1 MAIPLSD
8 AVASF
13 TLTQT
18 GDAEFTGPN
27 MEYYGPGRDVLF
39 AGQLVGQAIMA
50 ATLGHEAKTVK
61 TISMHF
67 PRSGR
72 VSEPTQLRVR
82 QINSSSSF
90 ATAAVSALQGSRLV
104 GEALIL
110 LHSQD
115 ENAVYHSNSAAGAGS
130 PEDAEARPTSI
141 EGYLT
146 RVADGVDYMSAG
158 DVGEPRMRVW
168 TRFDGAPSNQALQQ
182 ALLAIPA
189 VPFLIGVALR
199 PHEGVTIADAHKT
212 LSTGVMSHTLTFHEP
227 IDLGRWHLFVH
238 EAPYAG
244 HGRSYGKGEVFTQS
258 GELVASFSQDGMLRK
273 LDKATAATTSSATRL

>member
-18 GDAEFTGPN
+18 GDDEFTAPN
-27 MEYYGPGRDVLF
+27 MQYYGPGRDVLF

-50 ATLGHEAKTVK
+50 ATVSHDAKTVK

-82 QINSSSSF
+82 RINSSSAF

-110 LHSQD
+110 LHGPD
-115 ENAVYHSNSAAGAGS
+115 EDAVRHVDIAEAAGTPDDS
-130 PEDAEARPTSI
+130 DPRPTSI
-141 EGYLT
+141 DGYVT
-146 RVADGVDYMSAG
+146 RVADGIDYMKAG
-158 DVGEPRMRVW
+158 DLGQPRMRVW
-168 TRFDGAPSNQALQQ
+168 TRFDGAPADPALHQAL
-182 ALLAIPA
+182 AAIPA

-212 LSTGVMSHTLTFHEP
+212 LSTGVMSHSLTFHEP
-227 IDLGRWHLFVH
+227 INLARWHLFVH

-244 HGRSYGKGEVFTQS
+244 QGRSYGRGDVFTEA

-273 LDKATAATTSSATRL
+273 LDRVAAATSSATRL